1 MPLVASG
8 NDTRKASNEEDEHQ
22 SEQPA
27 GTLIRSFELLP
38 DEHAPNG
45 SNHGSTLAER
55 IADSRTG
62 RTCANVIEYRAE
74 TPDGTTEHTHQM
86 SLSVALEVLAVTY
99 RFTYER
105 LLHHYG
111 IDDDI
116 TEEHSNCKDYHACI
130 GCKHSR
136 SRVLEII
143 DIDTVIDKVVHFCMF
158 LPFPAFSTLAIAG
171 KKPWRA
177 LSLSIILGVV
187 AATSIELLQSVLTE
201 YRGTDIWDLVAN
213 LTAIV
218 TGSLLTFAFLA
229 VRRK

>member
-1 MPLVASG
+1 MKQF
-8 NDTRKASNEEDEHQ
+8 R
-22 SEQPA
+22 
-27 GTLIRSFELLP
+27 F
-38 DEHAPNG
+38 
-45 SNHGSTLAER
+45 
-55 IADSRTG
+55 
-62 RTCANVIEYRAE
+62 VIFIVY
-74 TPDGTTEHTHQM
+74 
-86 SLSVALEVLAVTY
+86 LLAVLY
-99 RFTYER
+99 LCFGRISPEEEMPGDI
-105 LLHHYG
+105 LG
-111 IDDDI
+111 IPF
-116 TEEHSNCKDYHACI
+116 
-130 GCKHSR
+130 
-136 SRVLEII
+136 
-143 DIDTVIDKVVHFCMF
+143 DKVVHFCMF